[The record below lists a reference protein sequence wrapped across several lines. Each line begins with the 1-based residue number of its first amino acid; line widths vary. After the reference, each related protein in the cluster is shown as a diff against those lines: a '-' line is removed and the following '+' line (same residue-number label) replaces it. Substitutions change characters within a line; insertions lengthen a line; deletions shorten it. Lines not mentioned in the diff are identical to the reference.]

1 MRYLSRR
8 WASRLLCG
16 ALAGLLGSTGM
27 ILIGHLCHLP
37 LLYTWGWEAV
47 EGMPLNSALLF
58 LLNGLI
64 VLCLMRLTN
73 GEP

>member
-8 WASRLLCG
+8 WAAWLLYG
-16 ALAGLLGSTGM
+16 ALTGLLGSTLL
-27 ILIGHLCHLP
+27 ILFGHLCHLP

-64 VLCLMRLTN
+64 VLCLARLTN